1 MCDTVTPHPGDV
13 LGLRIPAGLR
23 QVPAI
28 VPSQGSPPASETPG
42 PVTHAAIA
50 PLAGAV
56 EVSRVVPPSGNL
68 WVAGQQIWLGP
79 ALSGRLVVLSAGLDR
94 IHVRLD
100 GHRFKTLPSR
110 LDRTDIGRLLAAGA
124 RPAGQPQPQPASSV
138 IELDRTVNASG
149 TISLGGRVLSA
160 GLPLAGQ
167 RVTLRLDG
175 PVVHVLA
182 SGILARTIR
191 CPIPEPDRERLRGA
205 RPAEPGRPRLP
216 EPQIVKRRVSGRGA
230 IMIGRQ
236 RIQVGLPHAG
246 KTADVTIE
254 TDTYHIAV
262 PDAVTV
268 IAPRNAS
275 RDIKRHKASNY
286 GPAGT

>member
-1 MCDTVTPHPGDV
+1 VT
-13 LGLRIPAGLR
+13 L
-23 QVPAI
+23 
-28 VPSQGSPPASETPG
+28 
-42 PVTHAAIA
+42 AAIA
-50 PLAGAV
+50 PLAEAV

-94 IHVRLD
+94 
-100 GHRFKTLPSR
+100 
-110 LDRTDIGRLLAAGA
+110 
-124 RPAGQPQPQPASSV
+124 
-138 IELDRTVNASG
+138 TVNASG
-149 TISLGGRVLSA
+149 TISLGGYVLSA
-160 GLPLAGQ
+160 GLPLARQ

-182 SGILARTIR
+182 SGILARTIG
-191 CPIPEPDRERLRGA
+191 CPIPESDRDRLRGA
-205 RPAEPGRPRLP
+205 QPAELGRLRLP

-254 TDTYHIAV
+254 TNTYHIACK
-262 PDAVTV
+262 TQ
-268 IAPRNAS
+268 
-275 RDIKRHKASNY
+275 
-286 GPAGT
+286 